1 MLSRVVQRMRAAGVD
16 NADQLGASML
26 REQQRIN
33 AAEVAEAIA
42 GRRVPH
48 LLKSAR
54 RAGLLKPE
62 ILEALGLSTHALIAG
77 ALRQPGEADATA

>member
-1 MLSRVVQRMRAAGVD
+1 
-16 NADQLGASML
+16 ML

-33 AAEVAEAIA
+33 AAEAADALA

-54 RAGLLKPE
+54 RSGLLKPE
-62 ILEALGLSTHALIAG
+62 ILEALGLETHPLLVA
-77 ALRQPGEADATA
+77 ALRHTPDADAAA